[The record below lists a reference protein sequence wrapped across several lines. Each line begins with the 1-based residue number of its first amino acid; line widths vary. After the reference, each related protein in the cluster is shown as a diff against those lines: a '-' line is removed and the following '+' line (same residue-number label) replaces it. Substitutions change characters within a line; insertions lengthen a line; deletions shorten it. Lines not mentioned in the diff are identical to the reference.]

1 MAKAAKTA
9 TAATAAVAVAA
20 ERNNPVG
27 GNKFANALVSIES
40 VAPAARINF
49 RATPKGA
56 KDFGKAIGLDLP
68 TETGQVSKKG
78 STLAVW
84 IGPDEW
90 LILDDKKAI
99 DDLMP
104 SRENAQFSATDIS
117 HRNVGFQ
124 LSGDGAA
131 TVLNSACPRDL
142 SLSAFPAN
150 TGSRT
155 IFGKAEVV
163 IIRTARNAFR
173 VECWRSFS
181 PYVWELLL
189 DGAKDVSGVHKS

>member
-9 TAATAAVAVAA
+9 ATAV
-20 ERNNPVG
+20 RNNPSA
-27 GNKFANALVSIES
+27 GNKYANAHVSIES
-40 VAPAARINF
+40 AAPAARINF

-56 KDFGKAIGLDLP
+56 KDFGKVIGLELP
-68 TETGQVSKKG
+68 TEPGLVAKKG

-84 IGPDEW
+84 VGPDEW
-90 LILDDKKAI
+90 LILDEKKSI

-104 SRENAQFSATDIS
+104 RRENAQFSATDIS
-117 HRNVGFQ
+117 HRNVAFVV
-124 LSGDGAA
+124 SGEAA
-131 TVLNSACPRDL
+131 AMVLNSGCPRDL

-163 IIRTARNAFR
+163 IIRSGRNAFR

-189 DGAKDVSGVHKS
+189 DGAKDTVALNEQ

>member
-1 MAKAAKTA
+1 MAKAATK
-9 TAATAAVAVAA
+9 TAAVAV
-20 ERNNPVG
+20 ERTNPVA
-27 GNKFANALVSIES
+27 GNKFANAHVSIETA
-40 VAPAARINF
+40 APAARINF

-56 KDFGKAIGLDLP
+56 KDFGKAIGLELP
-68 TETGQVSKKG
+68 TEPGQVAKKA

-90 LILDDKKAI
+90 LIVDEKKSI

-104 SRENAQFSATDIS
+104 RRENAQFSATDIS
-117 HRNVGFQ
+117 HRNVAFQ
-124 LSGDGAA
+124 LSGEGASA
-131 TVLNSACPRDL
+131 VLNSSCPRDL

-155 IFGKAEVV
+155 IFGKAEAV
-163 IIRTARNAFR
+163 IIRTGRNAFR

-189 DGAKDVSGVHKS
+189 DGARDAGNVTNK